1 MTWTAKCRKQ
11 RIGALTAAIIA
22 TVWMPSVMAAPES
35 TALPNL
41 KEVERGEITKT
52 VNGNNMNIALSGD
65 RTIIKWNSFDIGS
78 DAGVNFSGPGSNW
91 AVLNRVNDSKA
102 SEIYGRLTGD
112 GTIFIVNPH
121 GITFGAGASVDVGSL
136 VASTMNA
143 DYESFMQGKY
153 IFEKVDN
160 NKGGINIAET
170 ANIAAKDGYVAILAH
185 TINNA
190 GTISASDVAMG
201 FGQKIELSYTDKISM
216 QIDLPN
222 DAKIDTEKNLIL
234 FNTKD
239 IDKNIADSL
248 INNTGTIQV
257 AKEIKVSKDE
267 NGKQVV
273 ELTGDGGNIALAA
286 ANMVLSGTM
295 STKKGG
301 TITTTGYETMQVR
314 DSAKVQSEAGT
325 WNINAKNVSVTAN
338 PDGTNDGTSP
348 NRVSNTVLSNALT
361 DTNVNIVASPDLK
374 KYYSD
379 IEVKDEIRKIGEAA
393 TSLTLTAGRN
403 VSVDA
408 DISSAGGALNIT
420 LNSSNREKT
429 NSNREDGANIIRADI
444 ITNGGEF
451 TTNGPHGTYFGIKR
465 EKTAKED
472 IGTQRSVITNGGN
485 INLNGAEVLV
495 STGGAV
501 LLNAG
506 SGNVNIAGNVNSANA
521 YFDGDDGQV
530 SWIGARNN
538 ALKAGES
545 SGTKTHLAVIT
556 SALEDAVATSSI
568 DTDFTKN
575 SQGYIGG
582 HVVKVQTDANG
593 NLLSKD
599 GGVLTFTKNENGEIV
614 LSSEPVLAED
624 YLPISDKAKVS
635 DFGTVKTE
643 IPGYKGYKGWYKIVN
658 ANDAADFMNVR
669 FWAWT
674 EGDEKGK
681 VFFVQTTGEN
691 MVGDMPNPKVEEHPE
706 WFEDHGFA
714 LKTGVG
720 DEVYYTNFAPT
731 QPDDDIGHDKTNHTE
746 MALTV
751 NYDSHMGGNEVL
763 YSQWNDSCDSP
774 DNVHHY
780 VVEEELGKTAL
791 NVNANNVTINGE
803 VGNLTHLKN
812 VNIAADGDVALN
824 GLVNVDNNVNVEAKG
839 NVSVQAINAV
849 NTEPNAIASNLIRV
863 SGKNVTLNDKLTSA
877 AKNTDSAI
885 EIVAQEKFVNK
896 AGKDVMQLGEDSNSY
911 WKVYSDTPAND
922 EFGDLNSNNFA
933 EWSWNGTDDT
943 SATGNLFIFKYNP
956 TLTFTANNAS
966 KKYGE
971 TLSDTGYTFENELSG
986 LYTNNF
992 YDGNDTK
999 LKEHYSLN
1007 NVGTKSDGYP
1017 ASAPAG
1023 SYSIDFTNTAN
1034 TAENHGY
1041 TVLFNPGTLTVTND
1055 NPGDVRPQ
1063 IDPHD
1068 PSTVNGSASYTEAGR
1083 NVGPGADR
1091 VLGLQSAELPFFREE
1106 SGQVKLYGT
1115 YDVSIDPDKV
1125 KMEPTAKV
1133 LPEPDQPKNQYREY
1147 EKELTTPAG
1156 AAKFML
1162 TYNGSTFDIYP
1173 VDNKAKAILVAGDAA
1188 KNVDV
1193 ESQALF
1199 AAFKEMGITLDDLD
1213 GVYTHFDGKKEVLPF
1228 RR

>member
-22 TVWMPSVMAAPES
+22 MVWMPSVMAAPES

-112 GTIFIVNPH
+112 GSIFIVNPH
-121 GITFGAGASVDVGSL
+121 GITFGASASVDVGSL

-153 IFEKVDN
+153 IFEKADN
-160 NKGGINIAET
+160 NKGAINIAET

-379 IEVKDEIRKIGEAA
+379 IEVKDEIRKIGGSA
-393 TSLTLTAGRN
+393 TSLNLTAGRN

-420 LNSSNREKT
+420 LNSSNKEQT
-429 NSNREDGANIIRADI
+429 NSQREDGANIVRANI
-444 ITNGGEF
+444 TTNGGDF
-451 TTNGPHGTYFGIKR
+451 TSNGTHGTYFGLIR
-465 EKTAKED
+465 EGDNKEAVGTA
-472 IGTQRSVITNGGN
+472 RSIVTSGGN

-495 STGGAV
+495 STGGNV
-501 LLNAG
+501 LLDTG

-521 YFDGDDGQV
+521 YYDGGDGNNSI
-530 SWIGARNN
+530 SWIAARN
-538 ALKAGES
+538 AAKGD
-545 SGTKTHLAVIT
+545 TTHLAVIT
-556 SALEDAVATSSI
+556 SALEDAVATSTI
-568 DTDFTKN
+568 NTDYTKN
-575 SQGYIGG
+575 SQAYVGG
-582 HVVKVQTDANG
+582 HVVKVKTDEAG
-593 NLLSKD
+593 NLLDKD
-599 GGVLTFTKNENGEIV
+599 GQQIKFTVNNNGDIV
-614 LSSEPVLAED
+614 LLTSTPVMAND
-624 YLPISDKAKVS
+624 YLNIDNNGKVET
-635 DFGTVKTE
+635 FGTNTE
-643 IPGYKGYKGWYKIVN
+643 HIGWYKITN
-658 ANDAADFMNVR
+658 ANDATDTRYVR

-674 EGDEKGK
+674 EGPEESSEFGK
-681 VFFVQTTGEN
+681 VFFVQTTGETIL
-691 MVGDMPNPKVEEHPE
+691 GKDMENSTDSNWLKE
-706 WFEDHGFA
+706 HGFA
-714 LKTGVG
+714 LNTGVN
-720 DEVYYTNFAPT
+720 DEVYYTNFTPKE
-731 QPDDDIGHDKTNHTE
+731 PNDDKGHDKINGSE

-751 NYDSHMGGNEVL
+751 NYDTHNGGNEIL
-763 YSQWNDSCDSP
+763 YSQWNDTADVK
-774 DNVHHY
+774 DNVKHY
-780 VVEEELGKTAL
+780 VVEEELGKTSLVVKAQD
-791 NVNANNVTINGE
+791 VNMNGE
-803 VGNLTHLKN
+803 IGNLTNLKSVDINAAGN
-812 VNIAADGDVALN
+812 VLLK
-824 GLVNVDNNVNVEAKG
+824 GLVNVDNTISVNGTDITIKDTLNAEAANVDDAIVLRAQN
-839 NVSVQAINAV
+839 NFINAV
-849 NTEPNAIASNLIRV
+849 P
-863 SGKNVTLNDKLTSA
+863 
-877 AKNTDSAI
+877 DSANALK
-885 EIVAQEKFVNK
+885 V
-896 AGKDVMQLGEDSNSY
+896 GDGSH
-911 WKVYSDTPAND
+911 WKVYSNTPSADTL
-922 EFGDLNSNNFA
+922 GDLNSKNFA

-966 KKYGE
+966 KKHGE

-1068 PSTVNGSASYTEAGR
+1068 PSTVNGSASYTEAER
-1083 NVGPGADR
+1083 NAGLGADR